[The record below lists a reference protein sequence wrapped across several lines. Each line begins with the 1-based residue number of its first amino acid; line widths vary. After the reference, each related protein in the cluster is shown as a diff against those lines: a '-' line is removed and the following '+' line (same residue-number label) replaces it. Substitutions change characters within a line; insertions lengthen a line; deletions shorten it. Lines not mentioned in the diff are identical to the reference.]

1 MNDTEN
7 KNESI
12 QESSFYSYNYR
23 DKDQNE
29 ATHQGD
35 YVASRDDV
43 NYRRE
48 QTPTQSSTTES
59 HQWQGGNESR
69 SYYNPQDGSVYRSQ
83 TPPPND
89 PSNNP
94 PKNRPPRNNPFQ
106 NNSFFKGLI
115 KCVVFAVV
123 FGLVAGGVFQGVTKI
138 GGGDHTAQTQ
148 TQQGNLL
155 NKGDRIDPTAV
166 STAVTVTDVSDIV
179 DNVMP
184 AIVSITS
191 MSQIE
196 VYNWFGQPQ
205 SYETP
210 SAGSGIIV
218 AEDDTSLYIVTNN
231 HVVQNAT
238 SLTISFVDDQMVT
251 ASIKGTD
258 PSSDLA
264 VVSVAKSE
272 MTAATLGAIKI
283 ATLGNSDTLR
293 VGESAIAIGNAL
305 GYGQSVTTGVISAL
319 NREVTTTDT
328 STGASITNELV
339 QTDAAINPGNSGG
352 ALLNMN
358 GEVIGINSVKYS
370 DTNVEGMG
378 YAIPINTAD
387 PIINE
392 LITRE
397 KVSEAKSAYL
407 GISGVDVT
415 SELSQ
420 SYNMP
425 KGVYIA
431 QVQEGSAA
439 QAAGLQVGD
448 IITQFDG
455 KQVTSME
462 VLKDLLQYYEAGAT
476 VEIVIQYPDRGGYV
490 EETVKITLGSKIN

>member
-7 KNESI
+7 RNEST
-12 QESSFYSYNYR
+12 QETSLYSFNYR
-23 DKDQNE
+23 DRDQNE
-29 ATHQGD
+29 AAHQGD

-43 NYRRE
+43 NYKRE
-48 QTPTQSSTTES
+48 QTASQSSTTAT
-59 HQWQGGNESR
+59 HQWQGGSESR

-83 TPPPND
+83 TPPPN
-89 PSNNP
+89 NP

-106 NNSFFKGLI
+106 KHSFFKGLV

-123 FGLVAGGVFQGVTKI
+123 FGLVAGGVFQGVTHI
-138 GGGDHTAQTQ
+138 GGGINTTQSQTQ

-155 NKGDRIDPTAV
+155 NKGNSIDPTAV

-218 AEDDTSLYIVTNN
+218 AEDDASLYIVTNN

-272 MTAATLGAIKI
+272 MTADTLGAIKI

-319 NREVTTTDT
+319 NREVTTTDS

-370 DTNVEGMG
+370 DTQVEGMG

-387 PIINE
+387 PIIND

-431 QVQEGSAA
+431 QVQDGSAA

>member
-1 MNDTEN
+1 M
-7 KNESI
+7 
-12 QESSFYSYNYR
+12 
-23 DKDQNE
+23 
-29 ATHQGD
+29 
-35 YVASRDDV
+35 
-43 NYRRE
+43 
-48 QTPTQSSTTES
+48 
-59 HQWQGGNESR
+59 
-69 SYYNPQDGSVYRSQ
+69 
-83 TPPPND
+83 
-89 PSNNP
+89 
-94 PKNRPPRNNPFQ
+94 
-106 NNSFFKGLI
+106 
-115 KCVVFAVV
+115 
-123 FGLVAGGVFQGVTKI
+123 
-138 GGGDHTAQTQ
+138 
-148 TQQGNLL
+148 
-155 NKGDRIDPTAV
+155 
-166 STAVTVTDVSDIV
+166 
-179 DNVMP
+179 
-184 AIVSITS
+184 
-191 MSQIE
+191 
-196 VYNWFGQPQ
+196 
-205 SYETP
+205 
-210 SAGSGIIV
+210 
-218 AEDDTSLYIVTNN
+218 
-231 HVVQNAT
+231 VQNAT

-272 MTAATLGAIKI
+272 MTADTLGAIKI

-319 NREVTTTDT
+319 NREVTTTDS

-370 DTNVEGMG
+370 DTQVEGMG

-387 PIINE
+387 PIIND

-431 QVQEGSAA
+431 QVQDGSAA

-462 VLKDLLQYYEAGAT
+462 ALKDLLQYYEAGAT

>member
-7 KNESI
+7 RNESTR
-12 QESSFYSYNYR
+12 ESSLYSFSYR
-23 DKDQNE
+23 KKDTNTP
-29 ATHQGD
+29 THQGD
-35 YVASRDDV
+35 YDASRDDIHYTSSHYQEPV
-43 NYRRE
+43 
-48 QTPTQSSTTES
+48 QSSQTAS
-59 HQWQGGNESR
+59 HQWQSGGESR

-83 TPPPND
+83 TPPPN
-89 PSNNP
+89 
-94 PKNRPPRNNPFQ
+94 KPPRNNPS
-106 NNSFFKGLI
+106 NTNSFLKGLV
-115 KCVVFAVV
+115 KCVIFAVV
-123 FGLVAGGVFQGVTKI
+123 FGLVAGGVFQGVTRI
-138 GGGDHTAQTQ
+138 GNTSNTTQTQ
-148 TQQGNLL
+148 TSQGNLL
-155 NKGDRIDPTAV
+155 NKGGKVDPTAV

-179 DNVMP
+179 ENVMP

-191 MSQIE
+191 MSQVE
-196 VYNWFGQPQ
+196 VYNWFGQSQ

-218 AEDDTSLYIVTNN
+218 AENDAHLYIVTNN

-251 ASIKGTD
+251 AEIKGTD

-272 MTAATLGAIKI
+272 MTAETLGVIKI
-283 ATLGNSDTLR
+283 ATLGDSDTLR

-319 NREVTTTDT
+319 NREVTTTDAN
-328 STGASITNELV
+328 TGASITNELV

-370 DTNVEGMG
+370 DTQVEGMG

-387 PIINE
+387 PIIND

-415 SELSQ
+415 SELAR

-439 QAAGLQVGD
+439 AAAGLQVGD
-448 IITQFDG
+448 IITKFDG
-455 KQVTSME
+455 KQITSMAE
-462 VLKDLLQYYEAGAT
+462 LKDLLQYYEAGAT
-476 VEIVIQYPDRGGYV
+476 VEIVVQYGDRGGYV
-490 EETVKITLGSKIN
+490 EETVNVTLGSKVN